1 MDNFSQDMND
11 PVGEKEIEQQE
22 LKGNEIED
30 IQFEEVLDIDAIQKK
45 LQAKIYENDEEPDL
59 SKRPELEIGEKIFSA
74 TKDKS
79 DDNSTNKAVPIK
91 IGISSKK
98 YVIYVDPENVDY
110 MENLSLNDRKA
121 IINKVLKEHHE
132 FTSHTKKLNTRKKFL
147 KHSLLASFTF
157 IIGFPL
163 MFIVVNKALTSTIN
177 NYQQAKQNIS
187 KLYKEQ
193 GKIKMEESDTI
204 KNIKY

>member
-11 PVGEKEIEQQE
+11 PVGEKEIGQLES
-22 LKGNEIED
+22 KGNEIED

-74 TKDKS
+74 NKDKS
-79 DDNSTNKAVPIK
+79 EDNSTNKAAPIK

-110 MENLSLNDRKA
+110 MENLSLNERKA

-132 FTSHTKKLNTRKKFL
+132 FTSHTKRLNTRKKFF

-193 GKIKMEESDTI
+193 GKIKMEESGTI